1 MNFVDL
7 RAEYYLF
14 KKTDFGRIYVF
25 VDFGNVRPWAKEL
38 WPDKNKF
45 RINNEI
51 DIEKLARVINWVSPV
66 KKIFY
71 YGCYIKNSDLPDD
84 HENNKKHRRSTFRLS
99 KARKNGFEVKT
110 KDVKMIPHYDD
121 FGKFLNKIPKCNFD
135 VEITM
140 DMIIKADKY
149 DSIFLLSGDSDFGGL
164 LSYLKDKGKKIIVLC
179 TRNRMSKELQG
190 VADVFVPAEK
200 LSPFLLF
207 ELENKNTPLARRCE
221 YDPSIV

>member
-1 MNFVDL
+1 MDFADL
-7 RAEYYLF
+7 KAEYYLF
-14 KKTDFGRIYVF
+14 KKADFGRIYVF

-51 DIEKLARVINWVSPV
+51 DIEKLARVINWVSPA

-71 YGCYIKNSDLPDD
+71 YGCYVKNLDLPDG
-84 HENNKKHRRSTFRLS
+84 HENNQRHRKSTFRLS
-99 KARKNGFEVKT
+99 KARKNGFEVRT
-110 KDVKMIPHYDD
+110 KDIKMIPHYDD
-121 FGKFLNKIPKCNFD
+121 ASKFLNKIPKCNFD

-149 DSIFLLSGDSDFGGL
+149 DSIFLLSGDSDFGAL
-164 LSYLKDKGKKIIVLC
+164 LGYLKDKGKKIVVLC
-179 TRNRMSKELQG
+179 TRNRMSKELQE
-190 VADVFVPAEK
+190 VADVFIPAEN

-207 ELENKNTPLARRCE
+207 EP
-221 YDPSIV
+221 

>member
-1 MNFVDL
+1 M
-7 RAEYYLF
+7 
-14 KKTDFGRIYVF
+14 
-25 VDFGNVRPWAKEL
+25 
-38 WPDKNKF
+38 
-45 RINNEI
+45 
-51 DIEKLARVINWVSPV
+51 
-66 KKIFY
+66 
-71 YGCYIKNSDLPDD
+71 PDD

-99 KARKNGFEVKT
+99 KARKNGFEVRT
-110 KDVKMIPHYDD
+110 KDIKMIPHYDD

-179 TRNRMSKELQG
+179 TRNRMSKELQE
-190 VADVFVPAEK
+190 VADVFIPVEN

-207 ELENKNTPLARRCE
+207 ESENKNTPLARRCE